1 MRLEVTPDED
11 IRHVFHE
18 YLIIMQGPGGGG
30 MLPTLHTMKVLFFRS
45 TFGF

>member
-18 YLIIMQGPGGGG
+18 YLIITQGPGGGHAPHSPHYEG
-30 MLPTLHTMKVLFFRS
+30 AFFRS